1 MSKLSRR
8 GFVVGVGSL
17 AVSRVRAQESA
28 AEPISDVAPDL
39 DDAALL
45 QVFVDNTE
53 PPDGH
58 VVKGLNDW
66 PLWWNKKPLERAVWP
81 QDPETIDYA
90 HLPQRS
96 DGRSF
101 LLSDAALRRI
111 VEANDY
117 TRMVPEQP
125 LVLFGVR
132 GARQVRA
139 GAASAEFHSEIEIVE
154 GSPDHFE
161 YRCLLGVWNRT
172 ARKLWVTSASTVPHV
187 AYLFAQRE
195 AGTFG
200 NEANMVPTGLYRYA
214 VGTHRNATSSFQPGA
229 FRPDL
234 NAFAVLRCV
243 QDGPL
248 TLGRRQFWDVRPS
261 NHGDNIHAGTYTAR
275 DDRPKFWSA
284 GCQVISGSYSGGNL
298 LPQGDWARFRVAAG
312 LARTPVISRR
322 KDLGG
327 GRFEIQTSEDGRKFS
342 YLLIT
347 GRDVR
352 LAGEN
357 ALPRT
362 LRFGSAGATVKSLQ
376 AALGIAANKQDGF
389 FGMDVQARL
398 LKRGHFTTPIVDSKL
413 VRELRIAL
421 PAT

>member
-8 GFVVGVGSL
+8 GFVLGVGTL
-17 AVSRVRAQESA
+17 AASGVRAQEPA
-28 AEPISDVAPDL
+28 AEPISDAAPDL

-45 QVFVDNTE
+45 QAFVDNTE

-58 VVKGLNDW
+58 VVTGLNDW
-66 PLWWNKKPLERAVWP
+66 PLWWNKKPFEMAVWP
-81 QDPETIDYA
+81 QDAETIDYA
-90 HLPQRS
+90 HLPQRN

-101 LLSDAALRRI
+101 LLNDAALQRI
-111 VEANDY
+111 VEANAY
-117 TRMVPEQP
+117 TRMVPDQP
-125 LVLFGVR
+125 LVLLGVR
-132 GARQVRA
+132 GARPVRT
-139 GAASAEFHSEIEIVE
+139 GVASAEFQNEIEIAE
-154 GSPDHFE
+154 GNPDHFE
-161 YRCLLGVWNRT
+161 YRCLLAVWNRSTRKVWAT
-172 ARKLWVTSASTVPHV
+172 AASTVPHV

-195 AGTFG
+195 AGTFS

-214 VGTHRNATSSFQPGA
+214 VGTHRNGTSSLQPGA

-243 QDGPL
+243 QEGPL

-261 NHGDNIHAGTYTAR
+261 NHGDNIHAGTFTAR
-275 DDRPKFWSA
+275 EDRPKFWSA
-284 GCQVISGSYSGGNL
+284 GCQVIPGSYSGGNL
-298 LPQGDWARFRVAAG
+298 VPQGDWARFRIAAG

-327 GRFEIQTSEDGRKFS
+327 GRFEVQTREDGRKFS
-342 YLLIT
+342 YLLTT

-352 LAGEN
+352 LAGES

-376 AALGIAANKQDGF
+376 AALGIPANKQDGI
-389 FGMDVQARL
+389 FGQDVQARL
-398 LKRGHFTTPIVDSKL
+398 LKRGQFNTPIVDSKL
-413 VRELRIAL
+413 ARELRITL
-421 PAT
+421 PSS